1 MWISRKVIFL
11 GASEA
16 SPNRARS
23 NPALRSD
30 VRRFLELGAFLVW
43 LEREV
48 GENSAE
54 EDPKGDDR

>member
-11 GASEA
+11 SASEA

-23 NPALRSD
+23 NRPCARTPAAFSSW
-30 VRRFLELGAFLVW
+30 EPFLVW
-43 LEREV
+43 VEREV

>member
-1 MWISRKVIFL
+1 MIFL
-11 GASEA
+11 SASEA
-16 SPNRARS
+16 TPNRARN

-30 VRRFLELGAFLVW
+30 ARRFLELGAFLVW